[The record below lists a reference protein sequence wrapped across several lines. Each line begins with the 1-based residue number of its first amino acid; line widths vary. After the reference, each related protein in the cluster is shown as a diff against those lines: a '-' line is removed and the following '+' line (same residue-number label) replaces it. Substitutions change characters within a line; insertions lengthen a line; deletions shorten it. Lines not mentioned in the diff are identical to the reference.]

1 MSIDIKELKELSK
14 KLYFDMSEEQYKTL
28 QNEFDVILKQMELI
42 GEIEGLEDVS
52 PMVFPYLEPGLG
64 LREDEPGETL
74 KPEEVLQNASETMMN
89 MVKVKK
95 VVG

>member
-1 MSIDIKELKELSK
+1 MK
-14 KLYFDMSEEQYKTL
+14 KTL
-28 QNEFDVILKQMELI
+28 KMILAGLMALSLTACGASKPTETSDSNAI
-42 GEIEGLEDVS
+42 KGLEDVD

-74 KPEEVLQNASETMMN
+74 KTEEVLQNASETMMN